1 MIEADAFTLALYASY
16 SPGDRWF
23 VDLLLGYQS
32 LGYDLRRHVATDGSI
47 VNGSRDGAQWFG
59 SVSTGAGI
67 QRGHWQITPYAR
79 MDVAQATLDGYA
91 ETGDPLYAL
100 AYGELDVE
108 TTTGNAGVRIDYRRE
123 TDRGAF
129 SPQLRLEYQRD
140 FKGNGAQTMRYADAP
155 SGPFHRTR
163 LGDFDRSRLVLGAGL
178 LFSADNDWSFKLDYR
193 GLIGSGGD
201 RDHGLQFEVG
211 KRY

>member
-32 LGYDLRRHVATDGSI
+32 LGYDLRRHVAANDSP
-47 VNGSRDGAQWFG
+47 VNGSRGGAQWFG
-59 SVSTGAGI
+59 SVSTGADI

-123 TDRGAF
+123 TD
-129 SPQLRLEYQRD
+129 
-140 FKGNGAQTMRYADAP
+140 
-155 SGPFHRTR
+155 
-163 LGDFDRSRLVLGAGL
+163 
-178 LFSADNDWSFKLDYR
+178 
-193 GLIGSGGD
+193 
-201 RDHGLQFEVG
+201 
-211 KRY
+211 